1 MTEGKGT
8 KEKEDEERKQNTYKD
23 IIKEAERDDMGEEK
37 YAPKAWEGKEK
48 RREGSGPNLTRGK
61 EGTRR
66 KKKKNKEKEWWED
79 GLAGVW
85 ERRGGGYRGWRS

>member
-37 YAPKAWEGKEK
+37 YAPKA
-48 RREGSGPNLTRGK
+48 
-61 EGTRR
+61 
-66 KKKKNKEKEWWED
+66 
-79 GLAGVW
+79 
-85 ERRGGGYRGWRS
+85 